1 TPRRPLPR
9 PRNRRTPMRRQ
20 LTVFSIALL
29 CATVAS
35 AAQPTGQPAPLDR
48 VLGQLHD
55 IRAARASN
63 PKEGKISS
71 RLLPPPT
78 VGPLVGGLAV
88 APPPR
93 AADGSLH
100 VYLDCSPLG
109 STELLK
115 LQQAG
120 VRIERILMARGLV
133 QARVDASVLE
143 TVA

>member
-1 TPRRPLPR
+1 
-9 PRNRRTPMRRQ
+9 MRRQ

-35 AAQPTGQPAPLDR
+35 AAQPARPLDR

-63 PKEGKISS
+63 PKQGKISS
-71 RLLPPPT
+71 RLLLPPT

-88 APPPR
+88 APPPL

-109 STELLK
+109 SAQLLK
-115 LQQAG
+115 LARLAG
-120 VRIERILMARGLV
+120 PK
-133 QARVDASVLE
+133 VLE
-143 TVA
+143 P